1 LFGAGLSITQGL
13 KGQATSW
20 GGGIDIL
27 TSDYYASIP
36 DKSLIGLD
44 LGVGFG
50 SPVSGWRISTLASP
64 ITPRIDVT
72 FWAED
77 D

>member
-13 KGQATSW
+13 KGRAASW
-20 GGGIDIL
+20 GGGFDIL
-27 TSDYYASIP
+27 TSDYYARFP
-36 DKSLIGLD
+36 DKNLLGLD
-44 LGVGFG
+44 SGVGFG
-50 SPVSGWRISTLASP
+50 SPVSGWRTSTLTGP